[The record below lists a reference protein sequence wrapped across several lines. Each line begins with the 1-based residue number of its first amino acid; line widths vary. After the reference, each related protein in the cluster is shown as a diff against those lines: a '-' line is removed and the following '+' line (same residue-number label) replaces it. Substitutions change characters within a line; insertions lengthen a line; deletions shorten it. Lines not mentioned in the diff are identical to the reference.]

1 MSTPQV
7 VEILFLAMIAMI
19 LVFRL
24 KGAMGQRGGHEKIMP
39 ELGDAKRC
47 NREMLS
53 RERKSSTLDPKNL
66 PINEEGELDFLGGLV
81 SPDVSMGKTLADVR
95 EIDKK
100 FSLKTFVDGTK
111 QAYNMLLT
119 AYYAGDRETLK
130 KFMDA
135 EVLSTFVKNI
145 EDRGNDGLTVSFQFV
160 YVSSVEIVDVNL
172 FEGNAY
178 LEITVKFVADVV
190 LSVKDQNGELVSG
203 DPEKIKKIKDVWTFG
218 RDLRSESPN
227 WMVVETGE

>member
-1 MSTPQV
+1 
-7 VEILFLAMIAMI
+7 
-19 LVFRL
+19 
-24 KGAMGQRGGHEKIMP
+24 
-39 ELGDAKRC
+39 
-47 NREMLS
+47 
-53 RERKSSTLDPKNL
+53 
-66 PINEEGELDFLGGLV
+66 
-81 SPDVSMGKTLADVR
+81 
-95 EIDKK
+95 
-100 FSLKTFVDGTK
+100 
-111 QAYNMLLT
+111 MLLT